1 MMQTSGE
8 TNVLGVTAR
17 HARGPAPSAQGCH
30 RGCGA
35 GPGALAGL
43 ARGKS
48 LLWGLRCQLGVVNFS
63 LTSL

>member
-17 HARGPAPSAQGCH
+17 HARGPAPPAQGCH

-35 GPGALAGL
+35 GPGVLAGL
-43 ARGKS
+43 ARGEA
-48 LLWGLRCQLGVVNFS
+48 LPRGLQC
-63 LTSL
+63 